1 MESPSAI
8 WRRGDINM
16 MKLLCW
22 VVWLGMFFCISACG
36 RDTPGAKADKNI
48 IAVASK
54 PIQTRYYYTGMIQ
67 PLKTVVVTSP
77 AEGVIEDMAFHY
89 GDQVSA
95 KQPLFTIYS
104 DKFQTDYKNALM
116 QYIKAKTEFNN
127 SRSQLTEAEFLHK
140 NELISDD
147 DFKSKQ
153 TTFYTSQLTMVQSQD
168 ALSEMLKQLD
178 IKGFNL
184 YALTIQDI
192 DKITRALHT
201 QDGSQKLQ
209 VSSPTKGVALLPMKS
224 DSTEVKKFSK
234 GELVKQGDLLALIGD
249 VSGLTIHINVNEFNV
264 NQLNVGQKVTVTG
277 TAFSQFN
284 LQGHIA
290 SVDRQ
295 GQASQGGVPVFP
307 VEVVVPSLTVEQQAV
322 IHMGMSAKVEVTIE
336 SEPVISVPL
345 AAVFEKNGMSYVK
358 VQKNNKIQDV
368 LVKTG
373 QTTENAVVIEANIK
387 AGDNVVIAS

>member
-1 MESPSAI
+1 MVKLQFGI
-8 WRRGDINM
+8 I
-16 MKLLCW
+16 LLC
-22 VVWLGMFFCISACG
+22 VFCSISACS
-36 RDTPGAKADKNI
+36 RDTSSKKTNEI
-48 IAVASK
+48 ITAELK
-54 PIQTRYYYTGMIQ
+54 PIQTHYYYTGLIQ

-89 GDQVSA
+89 GDSVSA
-95 KQPLFTIYS
+95 KQPLFTINS

-153 TTFYTSQLTMVQSQD
+153 TSFYTAQLTMVQSQD
-168 ALSEMLKQLD
+168 ALSEMLKQLN

-184 YALTIQDI
+184 YTLTIQDI
-192 DKITRALHT
+192 DKITHALHS
-201 QDGSQKLQ
+201 QDGAQKLQ
-209 VSSPTKGVALLPMKS
+209 ISSPTKGVALLPIKN
-224 DSTEVKKFSK
+224 DSTDAKKFSK
-234 GELVKQGDLLALIGD
+234 GEQVKQGDLLALIGD
-249 VSGLTIHINVNEFNV
+249 ISGLTIHINVNEFNV
-264 NQLNVGQKVTVTG
+264 NQLKVGQKVMVTG

-284 LQGHIA
+284 LQGYIA

-295 GQASQGGVPVFP
+295 GQASQGGLPVFP
-307 VEVVVPSLTVEQQAV
+307 VEVVVSTLSPEQQAV

-345 AAVFEKNGMSYVK
+345 NAVFEKNGMPYVK
-358 VQKNNKIQDV
+358 IQKNNKMQDV

-387 AGDNVVIAS
+387 AGDNIVITG

>member
-1 MESPSAI
+1 
-8 WRRGDINM
+8 
-16 MKLLCW
+16 MKLLRW
-22 VVWLGMFFCISACG
+22 VIWLSMLFCISACG
-36 RDTPGAKADKNI
+36 RDTEDAKTHQNI
-48 IAVASK
+48 ITAELK
-54 PIQTRYYYTGMIQ
+54 PIQTRYYYTGLIQ

-89 GDQVSA
+89 GDQVNA
-95 KQPLFTIYS
+95 KQPLFTINS

-116 QYIKAKTEFNN
+116 QYIKAKTEFNH

-153 TTFYTSQLTMVQSQD
+153 TSFYTAQLTMVQSQD
-168 ALSEMLKQLD
+168 ALSELLKQLN

-192 DKITRALHT
+192 DKITRALHA

-209 VSSPTKGVALLPMKS
+209 ITAPTKGVALLPVKN
-224 DSTEVKKFSK
+224 DSSEAKKFSK

-264 NQLNVGQKVTVTG
+264 NQLNVGQKVVVTG

-284 LQGHIA
+284 LEGHIA

-295 GQASQGGVPVFP
+295 GQASQGGVPVFA
-307 VEVVVPSLTVEQQAV
+307 VEIVVPTLTPEQQSV

-336 SEPVISVPL
+336 SDPVISVPL
-345 AAVFEKNGMSYVK
+345 VAVFEKNGMPYVK
-358 VQKNNKIQDV
+358 IQKNNNIQDV

-387 AGDNVVIAS
+387 AGDRLVIAS

>member
-1 MESPSAI
+1 MIKSLFVI
-8 WRRGDINM
+8 T
-16 MKLLCW
+16 LLC
-22 VVWLGMFFCISACG
+22 FFCSINACS
-36 RDTPGAKADKNI
+36 RDASSKNKTNNTI
-48 IAVASK
+48 TAELK

-89 GDQVSA
+89 GDQVNA

-168 ALSEMLKQLD
+168 ALSEMLKQLN

-224 DSTEVKKFSK
+224 DSTDTKKFSK
-234 GELVKQGDLLALIGD
+234 GEMVKQGDLLALIGD
-249 VSGLTIHINVNEFNV
+249 ISGLTIHINVNEFNV
-264 NQLNVGQKVTVTG
+264 NQLVVGQKVIVTG
-277 TAFSQFN
+277 TAFPQYN
-284 LQGHIA
+284 LEGHIA

-295 GQASQGGVPVFP
+295 GQASQGGLPVFP
-307 VEVVVPSLTVEQQAV
+307 VEVIVPTLTSEQQAV
-322 IHMGMSAKVEVTIE
+322 IHMGMSAKVEITIE

-345 AAVFEKNGMSYVK
+345 AAVFEKKGMPYVQVK
-358 VQKNNKIQDV
+358 KNNKIQDV

-387 AGDNVVIAS
+387 AGDNIVIAS

>member
-1 MESPSAI
+1 MTNTMTLE
-8 WRRGDINM
+8 
-16 MKLLCW
+16 L
-22 VVWLGMFFCISACG
+22 
-36 RDTPGAKADKNI
+36 
-48 IAVASK
+48 K
-54 PIQTRYYYTGMIQ
+54 PIQMRYYYAGVIQ

-77 AEGVIEDMAFHY
+77 AEGVIADMAFHY

-95 KQPLFTIYS
+95 KQALFSINS
-104 DKFQTDYKNALM
+104 DKFQTEYKNALM

-127 SRSQLTEAEFLHK
+127 NRSQLTEAEFLHK

-153 TTFYTSQLTMVQSQD
+153 TTFYTAQLTMVQSQD

-184 YALTIQDI
+184 YTLTIQDI
-192 DKITRALHT
+192 DKITQALHA

-209 VSSPTKGVALLPMKS
+209 VSSPARGVALLPIKNESS
-224 DSTEVKKFSK
+224 DVKKFSK

-264 NQLNVGQKVTVTG
+264 NQLKVGQKVTVTG
-277 TAFSQFN
+277 TAFSQFT
-284 LQGHIA
+284 LQGSIS

-295 GQASQGGVPVFP
+295 GQSSQGGLPVFP
-307 VEVVVPSLTVEQQAV
+307 VEVVVAKLTPEQQAV
-322 IHMGMSAKVEVTIE
+322 IHMGMSAKVEVVIE
-336 SEPVISVPL
+336 SAPAISVPL
-345 AAVFEKNGMSYVK
+345 AAVFEKNGMPYVK
-358 VQKNNKIQDV
+358 IEKQHKIQDV

-373 QTTENAVVIEANIK
+373 QTTESAVAIEGEIK
-387 AGDNVVIAS
+387 AGDKLVIAG

>member
-1 MESPSAI
+1 MI
-8 WRRGDINM
+8 KLQCVII
-16 MKLLCW
+16 LLCI
-22 VVWLGMFFCISACG
+22 FCSLSGCN
-36 RDTPGAKADKNI
+36 RDASTKN
-48 IAVASK
+48 K
-54 PIQTRYYYTGMIQ
+54 PNQVITTELKSIQTHYYYTGLIQ

-89 GDQVSA
+89 GDQVNS
-95 KQPLFTIYS
+95 KQPLFTINS

-127 SRSQLTEAEFLHK
+127 NRSQLTEAEFLHK

-153 TTFYTSQLTMVQSQD
+153 TAFYTAQLTMVQSQD
-168 ALSEMLKQLD
+168 ALSEMLKQLN

-184 YALTIQDI
+184 YTLTIQDI
-192 DKITRALHT
+192 DKITHALHS
-201 QDGSQKLQ
+201 QDGAQKLM
-209 VSSPTKGVALLPMKS
+209 VSSPTKGVALLPIKS
-224 DSTEVKKFSK
+224 DSSDAKKFSK

-264 NQLNVGQKVTVTG
+264 NQLKVGQKVMVTG

-284 LQGHIA
+284 LEGHIA

-295 GQASQGGVPVFP
+295 GQASQGGLPVFP
-307 VEVVVPSLTVEQQAV
+307 VEVVVPALTPEQQAV

-336 SEPVISVPL
+336 SEPVISVPI
-345 AAVFEKNGMSYVK
+345 AAVFDKNGLPYVK

-373 QTTENAVVIEANIK
+373 QTTENVVVIEANVN
-387 AGDNVVIAS
+387 AGDKIVIVG

>member
-1 MESPSAI
+1 MRMIYSMMLLYLI
-8 WRRGDINM
+8 CGIN
-16 MKLLCW
+16 
-22 VVWLGMFFCISACG
+22 ACSH
-36 RDTPGAKADKNI
+36 DTSTKNNSTI
-48 IAVASK
+48 TVESK
-54 PIQTRYYYTGMIQ
+54 PLVSRYYYTGVIQ

-89 GDQVSA
+89 GDQVNA
-95 KQPLFTIYS
+95 KQGLFTIYS
-104 DKFQTDYKNALM
+104 DKFQTDYKTALM

-127 SRSQLTEAEFLHK
+127 SQSQLKEAEFLHK

-153 TTFYTSQLTMVQSQD
+153 TTFYTAQLTMVQSQD
-168 ALSEMLKQLD
+168 ALSQMLKQLN

-192 DKITRALHT
+192 DKITSALHA

-209 VSSPTKGVALLPMKS
+209 ISAPTKGVALLPIKNESS
-224 DSTEVKKFSK
+224 DVKKLSK
-234 GELVKQGDLLALIGD
+234 GDSVKQGDLLALIGD

-284 LQGHIA
+284 LQGYIS

-295 GQASQGGVPVFP
+295 GQASQGGMPVFP
-307 VEVVVPSLTVEQQAV
+307 VEVVVPKLTEEQQEV

-336 SEPVISVPL
+336 SGPVISVPL

-358 VQKNNKIQDV
+358 VKNHNKVQDV

-373 QTTENAVVIEANIK
+373 QTTENAVVIENALK
-387 AGDNVVIAS
+387 PGDKIVTAS